1 MTPAPTP
8 PTPQQVQRYAQLM
21 GSVMLFVV
29 THVLALV
36 TMLLFLQPGLD
47 SSLDLLARAAHVRE
61 HSTAWVIGWLP
72 WQLSALSDLLVSIT
86 VLRCVRVLPGRPGH
100 GAAWAALG
108 FNVLA
113 VVPEQYAELQLVT
126 TLVARVQTLELLAA

>member
-61 HSTAWVIGWLP
+61 HSTAWVIGGTP
-72 WQLSALSDLLVSIT
+72 ATSTSCSDSA
-86 VLRCVRVLPGRPGH
+86 
-100 GAAWAALG
+100 
-108 FNVLA
+108 
-113 VVPEQYAELQLVT
+113 
-126 TLVARVQTLELLAA
+126 